1 MCAVPTTVPEIL
13 DRKRVG
19 ERLSRADLDQLI
31 GGYLAG
37 TVPDYQVSA
46 WLMAVCC
53 NGMDAQELADLTD
66 LMAASGRVIDL
77 GSVNRPVVDK
87 HSTGGVGDKV
97 SLIVVPL
104 VAALGVGVAKLSG
117 RGLGFTGGTLDK
129 LESFPGFQVELTPD
143 QLVQQVSAIGAAIA
157 GQSPDLA
164 PADGKLYALRDV
176 TGTVS
181 SVPLIASSVMSK
193 KLAAG
198 APSIVLDVKQGRGAF
213 MQDLDAARVLA
224 RCMVEIGRAAG
235 RHVTAF
241 VSDMDRPL
249 GRMVGNALEIREAI
263 EVLGT
268 GQGDPRLVELVTTI
282 AGEMLFVG
290 GAAADTVSGRARA
303 TEALT
308 SGVGLAKLREIVKA
322 QGGDAAPID
331 DASLLPTAPAIV
343 VVCAERAGIVAD
355 IDPMPVARVA
365 NRLGAGRARKG
376 DPIDHAVGV
385 ELVAAVGIRVS
396 MGDVLARIHA
406 RDEAAGA
413 TAVPELATAISVSS
427 EAAPARPVV
436 LERDSTAG

>member
-1 MCAVPTTVPEIL
+1 VAATIPELL

-37 TVPDYQVSA
+37 TVHDYQVSA

-53 NGMDAQELADLTD
+53 HGMDGEELADLTE
-66 LMAASGRVIDL
+66 LMAASGRTINL
-77 GSVNRPVVDK
+77 ASISRPVVDK

-104 VAALGVGVAKLSG
+104 VASLGVGVAKLSG

-143 QLVQQVSAIGAAIA
+143 QLVRQVDRIGAAIA

-213 MQDLDAARVLA
+213 MHDLDAARELA
-224 RCMVEIGRAAG
+224 RCMVDIGRAAG
-235 RHVTAF
+235 RHMTAF
-241 VSDMDRPL
+241 VSDMDQPL
-249 GRMVGNALEIREAI
+249 GRMIGNALEVREAI

-268 GQGDPRLVELVTTI
+268 GQGDPRLIELVTTI
-282 AGEMLFVG
+282 AGEMLYVG
-290 GAAADTVSGRARA
+290 GATADAARGRARA
-303 TEALT
+303 TEALE
-308 SGVGLAKLREIVKA
+308 SGLGLGKLREIVRA
-322 QGGDAAPID
+322 QGGDPAPIGD
-331 DASLLPTAPAIV
+331 PSLLPTAPVIIG
-343 VVCAERAGIVAD
+343 VCAEQGGIVVD
-355 IDPMPVARVA
+355 VDPMPVARVA
-365 NRLGAGRARKG
+365 NRLGAGRVRKG

-385 ELVAAVGIRVS
+385 ELVCPMGARVS
-396 MGDVLARIHA
+396 AGEVMARVHA
-406 RDEAAGA
+406 RDEGSGTAAVA
-413 TAVPELATAISVSS
+413 ELAAAITISADSRT
-427 EAAPARPVV
+427 ARPVV
-436 LERDSTAG
+436 LERQTTGA